1 MLVGSATTPV
11 RLRSY
16 TNSLNCAQTLKA
28 KSLHRAQTQYL
39 SAGRYRSGWTPAQ
52 LPHTKIIAGPA
63 ATGLTAPML
72 IGSMSCREPAAGL
85 AASWPWRKP
94 RMTQTAQFNHGNRC
108 SPRPGRA
115 PRTPAAAAP
124 PTTPSC
130 LRRWPWRARV
140 EELEEEEGESL
151 LKANAVN
158 EEEEEE
164 G

>member
-16 TNSLNCAQTLKA
+16 ANSLNCAQTLKA

-108 SPRPGRA
+108 SPARSLREAEVVRRVRA
-115 PRTPAAAAP
+115 WGGCIVRRCFVRFSFALADLFGMRHPISF
-124 PTTPSC
+124 SC
-130 LRRWPWRARV
+130 ALAMRSM
-140 EELEEEEGESL
+140 GI
-151 LKANAVN
+151 
-158 EEEEEE
+158 
-164 G
+164 